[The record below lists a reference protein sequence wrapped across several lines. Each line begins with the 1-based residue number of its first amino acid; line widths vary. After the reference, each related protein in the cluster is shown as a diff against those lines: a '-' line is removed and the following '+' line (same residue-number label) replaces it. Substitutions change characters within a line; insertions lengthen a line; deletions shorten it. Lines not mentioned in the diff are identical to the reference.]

1 MGKTKI
7 LFKMFYLYHKAAY
20 DPLIEIYSLDSQYD
34 VAVSLT
40 SEVMRKFGIFNKNKS
55 DRTLI
60 GSLQKNVRISDE
72 NEHFDIVI
80 VPDVVDEKK
89 YGNTLLCMLYHGITH
104 TKTVTY
110 RELEKHKPNKYVIF
124 AESEYAIKQLEKSG
138 SLHRSE
144 VYKIGYPK
152 LDPLFQTG
160 IFNKE
165 RILNSLGLDL
175 NKQTVLYAPTYKPT
189 SVYELKD
196 TIFEATQKY
205 NLIIKLHHYAWLGK
219 YASHSQHKIFERRL
233 KKYDHVV
240 IIPYESY
247 SILPYLYIA
256 DTLVSEASGAITEF
270 LATGKIGV
278 IYNMDDDQLRHTD
291 GQKLLIEQRI
301 NFLEDSFVH
310 IGSADELSAGIAKAL
325 NPSQKMIDAAKED
338 RDKYFYKLDG
348 KTSVRAKKMI
358 EKLYGEETHVNIVN

>member
-20 DPLIEIYSLDSQYD
+20 DPLIDIYSSDSQYD

-40 SEVMRKFGIFNKNKS
+40 NEVTKKFGIFNKKESNN
-55 DRTLI
+55 TLI
-60 GSLQKNVRISDE
+60 ESLQKNVRISDE
-72 NEHFDIVI
+72 NEHFDIII

-89 YGNTLLCMLYHGITH
+89 YGDALLCMLYHGITH

-110 RELEKHKPNKYVIF
+110 RELEKHQPSKYIIF

-138 SLHRSE
+138 SLHNSE
-144 VYKIGYPK
+144 AYKIGYPK
-152 LDPLFQTG
+152 LDPLFKTG

-165 RILNSLGLDL
+165 KIIRSLGLDI

-196 TIFEATQKY
+196 TIFEATQNY

-233 KKYDHVV
+233 KNYDHAV

-278 IYNMDDDQLRHTD
+278 IYNMGDDQLHHTD
-291 GQKLLIEQRI
+291 GQSLLVKKR
-301 NFLEDSFVH
+301 NDFLKDSFVH
-310 IGSADELSAGIAKAL
+310 ISSPEKLSEGIAKAL
-325 NPSQKMIDAAKED
+325 NPSQKMIDAAKDD

-348 KTSVRAKKMI
+348 KASVRAKIMI
-358 EKLYGEETHVNIVN
+358 EKLYDEGTHVNIVN